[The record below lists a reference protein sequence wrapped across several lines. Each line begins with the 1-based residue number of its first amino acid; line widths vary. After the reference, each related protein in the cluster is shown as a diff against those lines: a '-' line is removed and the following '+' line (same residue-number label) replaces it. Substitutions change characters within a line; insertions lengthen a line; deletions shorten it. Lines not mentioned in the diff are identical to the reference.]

1 MRIILLGP
9 PGAGKGTQ
17 AVNLAKK
24 YNIVNISTGDIF
36 RYNIKEQT
44 PLGKKVKEYLDK
56 GELVPDKL
64 TIEMVWD
71 RLDKEDCKG
80 GFLLDGFPRTITQA
94 DALQEGLEKRGFKL
108 DKAVNINVP
117 EEVLVN
123 RLAGR
128 RVCKNCG
135 KTYHKDMNPP
145 KKDGVCEDCNG
156 EVIQRADDKE
166 EVVLNRIKVY
176 ENQTQ
181 PLIDYY
187 EKLNLLVTIDGTM
200 GIEQV
205 FNEIIKELR

>member
-1 MRIILLGP
+1 MLSWDQVRD
-9 PGAGKGTQ
+9 
-17 AVNLAKK
+17 NLA
-24 YNIVNISTGDIF
+24 VVVVP
-36 RYNIKEQT
+36 QHA
-44 PLGKKVKEYLDK
+44 K
-56 GELVPDKL
+56 GMMSIIAKSLLLPVITVEGERIELP
-64 TIEMVWD
+64 
-71 RLDKEDCKG
+71 
-80 GFLLDGFPRTITQA
+80 FLLDGFPRTITQA

-166 EVVLNRIKVY
+166 EVILNRIKVY

>member
-44 PLGKKVKEYLDK
+44 PLGKKVKEYFDK

-94 DALQEGLEKRGFKL
+94 DALQEDLKKRGFKL

-135 KTYHKDMNPP
+135 KTYSVPRHH
-145 KKDGVCEDCNG
+145 G
-156 EVIQRADDKE
+156 
-166 EVVLNRIKVY
+166 
-176 ENQTQ
+176 
-181 PLIDYY
+181 
-187 EKLNLLVTIDGTM
+187 
-200 GIEQV
+200 
-205 FNEIIKELR
+205 